1 MTVYDHLIC
10 DGCKA
15 AIAQDKRRRAREA
28 AARFAAANLN
38 QVPPERKKIY
48 NQQYYQRNLDARR
61 SRARRAYHLKR
72 AANEAA
78 LAEGAAEEGDDAK
91 AKRHK
96 EREAHHIRRAD
107 AEADAADA
115 TEADATEADATEAD
129 ASDEH
134 KGSD

>member
-28 AARFAAANLN
+28 ASRFAAANLN
-38 QVPPERKKIY
+38 RVPPERKKAY
-48 NQQYYQRNLDARR
+48 NQRYYQRNLDARR
-61 SRARRAYHLKR
+61 SRARRDYHLKR

-78 LAEGAAEEGDDAK
+78 LAEEATEEGDEAK
-91 AKRHK
+91 ANRHK

-107 AEADAADA
+107 AEADAAADA
-115 TEADATEADATEAD
+115 EADATEADSAAD

>member
-28 AARFAAANLN
+28 ASRFAAANLN

-61 SRARRAYHLKR
+61 SRARRDYHLKR

-78 LAEGAAEEGDDAK
+78 LAEGAAAEGDDAK
-91 AKRHK
+91 AARHK

-107 AEADAADA
+107 AEAEAAADA
-115 TEADATEADATEAD
+115 EAADAAAD